1 MIMLFFSI
9 DRSIAQTLHFKIPP
23 TAVNDSVLI
32 GKNQTIDIDVL
43 KNDTDPDGNINLST
57 IQITSTAQLGL
68 VNVLN
73 KKIQYT
79 PGTNVCGFDS
89 IKYRLTDNN
98 SEQSNIA
105 TVYIEITCFNIA
117 PIAKDDQFSLD
128 EDKLDSI
135 DIFDNDK
142 YTDGPGIEFNIVTSA
157 KHGTA
162 SVSTEGMFKYISDKN
177 YQGLDTTYYSFCDLD
192 PSGSLCDTAMVS
204 ITVNPINDPPI
215 AVNDSFKIYINKNI
229 SANISLNDTSIDG
242 PSLNYSLI
250 TQASK
255 GTLSLNNQGQIN
267 YQASTIIGLD
277 SAKVEVC
284 DLASISLCDT
294 SWIYFTILPVFDKP
308 IARNDTL
315 RVPMNSSKSMN
326 ILKNDILP
334 NSINT
339 SNVFFNQIPNTGT
352 FNFTDSILSYTP
364 TSNFTGIFTVKYYIK
379 DNIDSIS
386 NTGTILIII
395 NELPS
400 SNDIC
405 LLKTVINQS
414 LLINPFQNAIRGT
427 AALNFNNIII
437 SDIPKNGTLES
448 YNKISRSI
456 KYIPNENYVGLDSIK
471 IRLIDNDNF
480 ESEEIKICIEVLNE
494 IPVKTNGTISPNGD
508 GINEHLSFDF
518 IDDYPDNEVIIF
530 DRYWNEVFRTKNYSS
545 INFWD
550 AANVATGT
558 YYYIVNISVSE
569 SKKTLKGFITV
580 LK

>member
-9 DRSIAQTLHFKIPP
+9 DRSIAQTHHFKIPP
-23 TAVNDSVLI
+23 IAVNDSILI

-43 KNDTDPDGNINLST
+43 KNDTDPDGNINLSN
-57 IQITSTAQLGL
+57 IQITSSAQLGL

-98 SEQSNIA
+98 SELSNIA

-117 PIAKDDQFSLD
+117 PIAKDDQLTID
-128 EDKLDSI
+128 EDELDSI

-142 YTDGPGIEFNIVTSA
+142 YTDGPGIEFNIVTTS
-157 KHGTA
+157 KHGNA
-162 SVSTEGMFKYISDKN
+162 SISSEGILRYVSSKN
-177 YQGLDTTYYSFCDLD
+177 YHGLDTVYYSFCDLD

-204 ITVNPINDPPI
+204 ITVNPIDDPPI
-215 AVNDSFKIYINKNI
+215 ALNDSFKIYINKNI

-242 PSLNYSLI
+242 TSLNYRLI
-250 TQASK
+250 TQANK
-255 GTLSLNNQGQIN
+255 GTLSLNNQGLVN
-267 YQASTIIGLD
+267 YQASSIIGLD

-284 DLASISLCDT
+284 NLVSISLCDT
-294 SWIYFTILPVFDKP
+294 SWIYITILPVFEKP
-308 IARNDTL
+308 IAKNDTL
-315 RVPMNSSKSMN
+315 RIPKNSSKSMN
-326 ILKNDILP
+326 ILRNDILP
-334 NSINT
+334 NPINT

-352 FNFTDSILSYTP
+352 FNYTDSIISYTP
-364 TSNFTGIFTVKYYIK
+364 LSNFTGTFTVKYYIK
-379 DNIDSIS
+379 DNLDSIS
-386 NTGTILIII
+386 NTGNIII
-395 NELPS
+395 MINEPPIS
-400 SNDIC
+400 SDIC
-405 LLKTVINQS
+405 LLKTVVNQS
-414 LLINPFQNAIRGT
+414 LLINPFQNAINGT
-427 AALNFNNIII
+427 ALINFNNIII
-437 SDIPKNGTLES
+437 SDIPKNGILES

-456 KYIPNENYVGLDSIK
+456 KYIPNENFVGLDSIK
-471 IRLIDNDNF
+471 FRLIDNDNF
-480 ESEEIKICIEVLNE
+480 ESEEIKICIEILNE

-508 GINEHLSFDF
+508 GINEHLTFEF

-545 INFWD
+545 TNFWD
-550 AANVATGT
+550 ALNVATGT
-558 YYYIVNISVSE
+558 YYYIVNINVSE